1 VALCHGNAAHKR
13 CAAALVKAAAYW
25 QVSRRAQAARAG
37 RGDSMNPAAEPT
49 AAPVQAAPVQAEPA
63 SAAPR
68 PFATNAVQ
76 MLRTAQASTL
86 TLSQMADQKAS
97 ILMGATFVVFSLSV
111 GRALAANGGLPWSL
125 SVLAFFAFVSALC
138 AVSAVLPSVRT
149 PKPNSAFVPNRLFFG
164 HFATR
169 DEEEWTQEILAD
181 LRSEEAMFRMMLHDV
196 YQNGQVLHRKK
207 YRFLGYAYRLFIAGL
222 VCTMATFAIEI
233 FVRR

>member
-1 VALCHGNAAHKR
+1 MTA
-13 CAAALVKAAAYW
+13 
-25 QVSRRAQAARAG
+25 
-37 RGDSMNPAAEPT
+37 AAEPN
-49 AAPVQAAPVQAEPA
+49 AAPGPPEAEAAPPK
-63 SAAPR
+63 

-76 MLRTAQASTL
+76 MLRNAQSSTL

-111 GRALAANGGLPWSL
+111 GRALASNGGLPWSL
-125 SVLAFFAFVSALC
+125 SVLAFFAFLSALC
-138 AVSAVLPSVRT
+138 GVSAVLPSVRT
-149 PKPNSAFVPNRLFFG
+149 PRPNPAFVPNKMFFG

-181 LRSEEAMFRMMLHDV
+181 LRSEEAMFRMMLHDI

-222 VCTMATFAIEI
+222 VATMATFAIEI
-233 FVRR
+233 IAKV